1 MSAPGEAARIPFW
14 RNTKVLRVAAQAVAA
29 GAVILILY
37 VLWFNLT
44 NNMRRQGISTDF
56 DFLNQPSGIDIAGSP
71 ISPSAAI
78 RRTLVVGMK
87 NTLALAV
94 MGIPLL
100 TIIGVVVGIAR
111 LSSNWLVAKAATV
124 YVEVLRNIPPLLIIF
139 FAFNA
144 VILQLPP
151 SARATPHSAGSW

>member
-1 MSAPGEAARIPFW
+1 MSAPGQTARIPFW
-14 RNTKVLRVAAQAVAA
+14 RNTKVLRVGAQVVAV
-29 GAVILILY
+29 GAVILIFY

-44 NNMRRQGISTDF
+44 NNMRRAGISTDF
-56 DFLNQPSGIDIAGSP
+56 DFLGQPSGVDIAGSP
-71 ISPSAAI
+71 ISSSAAI
-78 RRTLVVGMK
+78 RRTLLVGVK

-94 MGIPLL
+94 IGVPLL
-100 TIIGVVVGIAR
+100 AIIGVIVGVAR

-151 SARATPHSAGSW
+151 SARATRLSDGS